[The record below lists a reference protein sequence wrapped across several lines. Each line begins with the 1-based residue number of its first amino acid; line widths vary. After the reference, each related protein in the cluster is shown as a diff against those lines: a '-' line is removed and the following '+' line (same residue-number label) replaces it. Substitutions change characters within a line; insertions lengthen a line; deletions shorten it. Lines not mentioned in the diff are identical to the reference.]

1 MSVENGP
8 RPMSQLSDDR
18 LGTIA
23 VSLVV
28 SEVEWTPD
36 VAPAVMDR
44 ISRDAV
50 AYPEQFDRRPL
61 PPAAAPLPMP
71 SDRSTRRTVG
81 RLAVFAVILAII
93 VALVIFSASSSADAA
108 SASTA
113 TTTASAATAG
123 SLGSLEIDLVEIAS
137 GYDEPIFVTTA
148 GDGSGDLYVVEQTG
162 RVWQLPAD
170 GTAASAPFLDLS
182 GDIVKSFE
190 QGLLGLAFH
199 PGFATN
205 GRFYIDY
212 TRAGDGATVVSEF
225 QVADGLA
232 DRRSERQLLVIEQPF
247 ANHNGGML
255 AFDAAG
261 MLLVG
266 TGDGGGGGDPF
277 RASQDPGSLLGKLL
291 RLDVDGG
298 EPYAI
303 PPDNGFAASDAHRP
317 EIHSVGLRNPWRFSV
332 DSAGGHVYIG
342 DVGQGSWEEISVLP
356 QGLGGQSFG
365 WNEVE
370 GPDCFIDG
378 CHLDAHVAP
387 AVSYGRDAG
396 CTVIGGYVYRG
407 NAQPGLE
414 GVYVFGDYCSGT
426 IWGALADALVAGDAA
441 AVPIGAIDGT
451 LVSFGVDDL
460 GEIYAV
466 DQGGR
471 ILHVVTE
478 AS

>member
-1 MSVENGP
+1 MSVEDAP
-8 RPMSQLSDDR
+8 PPMSRLSDDR

-61 PPAAAPLPMP
+61 PPAATPLPMP
-71 SDRSTRRTVG
+71 SDRSPSRTVG
-81 RLAVFAVILAII
+81 RLAVFAVIFAII
-93 VALVIFSASSSADAA
+93 VALAIFAAGASADAA
-108 SASTA
+108 SASA
-113 TTTASAATAG
+113 ATASAA
-123 SLGSLEIDLVEIAS
+123 SLDDLEIDLVEIAS
-137 GYDEPIFVTTA
+137 GFDEPIFLTTA
-148 GDGSGDLYVVEQTG
+148 RDGSADLYVVEQTG
-162 RVWQLPAD
+162 QVWRLAAD
-170 GTAASAPFLDLS
+170 GVAASTPFLDLS
-182 GDIVKSFE
+182 GDIVKSYE

-199 PGFATN
+199 PGYATN

-225 QVADGLA
+225 QAADGLA
-232 DRRSERQLLVIEQPF
+232 DRRSERQLLVIKQPF

-255 AFDAAG
+255 AFDASG

-277 RASQDPGSLLGKLL
+277 RASQDPDSLLGKLL

-303 PPDNGFAASDAHRP
+303 PSDNGFAASDAHRP
-317 EIHSVGLRNPWRFSV
+317 EIHAVGLRNPWRFSV
-332 DSAGGHVYIG
+332 DSVGGHVYIG
-342 DVGQGSWEEISVLP
+342 DVGQDSWEEISVLP
-356 QGLGGQSFG
+356 NGLGGQSFG

-370 GPDCFIDG
+370 GPDCFVDG

-396 CTVIGGYVYRG
+396 CTVVGGYAYRG
-407 NAQPGLE
+407 DAQPGLD

-426 IWGALADALVAGDAA
+426 IWGASADALVAGDAA

-478 AS
+478 AQ